1 MPSEEQII
9 QAVANEVFRRMVGEG
24 MCVPMN
30 TVAGCDGEGID
41 APCRNMLHSPVT
53 TEKFYRSGRLILD
66 QVESGVFPLA
76 PGQTAVLTH
85 RSAPGWASGCF
96 MFTYRL
102 ANNGTNH
109 NDIRIRFFVDD
120 YELDHDMFGSEIYD
134 NGNTLIGDGYHPI
147 PLTGGRQCC
156 IGALNKLRIQI
167 SHEGANNQLEQPR
180 IIVRHGKTACC
191 NACAVGMSCQQG
203 CNGKKDNCKLPE
215 RPSVPQPAP
224 PVPMLAAPNMVV
236 LQQK

>member
-1 MPSEEQII
+1 MSPQEEAII

-24 MCVPMN
+24 MCVP
-30 TVAGCDGEGID
+30 TAAAAGCDGDPID

-53 TEKFYRSGRLILD
+53 TEKFYRSGRIILD
-66 QVESGVFPLA
+66 QIQSGVLPLA
-76 PGQTAVLTH
+76 PGQQVTLTH
-85 RSAPGWASGCF
+85 KDVPGWASGCF
-96 MFTYRL
+96 MITYRL

-109 NDIRIRFFVDD
+109 NDIRIRFFIDD

-134 NGNTLIGDGYHPI
+134 NDNQLIGNGWHPI

-156 IGALNKLRIQI
+156 IGALNKLRIQL

-180 IIVRHGKTACC
+180 IIVRFGKTACC
-191 NACAVGMSCQQG
+191 NACAVGLQCQQG
-203 CNGKKDNCKLPE
+203 CQGKKESCKLPE
-215 RPSVPQPAP
+215 RPAPQAPIPA
-224 PVPMLAAPNMVV
+224 MLAPNMVV